1 VVAAQECCAVDYIIH
16 TLVSHPPA
24 PRRQRCTLS
33 TLSVQRYFGT
43 SGATVYLW
51 QRNQS
56 VLTKAVR
63 TPHREGR
70 STVCVASWQ
79 DGTAALLNS
88 NKWFP
93 SRENIPGKHRR
104 RMHAVL
110 MRRPCCIVQS
120 HGTLFLC
127 SDPAAD
133 AASSLKYYQSIARRL
148 YRIFAHA
155 YFHHREMFLEVRSQC
170 FSCFRCLGQA

>member
-1 VVAAQECCAVDYIIH
+1 MRVVAAQECCAVDYIIH

-43 SGATVYLW
+43 SGATVYG
-51 QRNQS
+51 S
-56 VLTKAVR
+56 AISADEGC
-63 TPHREGR
+63 TPHRKEHR
-70 STVCVASWQ
+70 VASWQ